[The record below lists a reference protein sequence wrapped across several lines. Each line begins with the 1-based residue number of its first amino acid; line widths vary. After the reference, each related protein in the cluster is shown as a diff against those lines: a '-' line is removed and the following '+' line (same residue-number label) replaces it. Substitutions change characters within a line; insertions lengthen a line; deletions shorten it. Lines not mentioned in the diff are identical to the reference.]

1 MQQTEVPFCE
11 VLKMRPKT
19 RQRSFLPEGRLEL
32 TWKSLL
38 LGYSNKPMSKQRP
51 DIQGVDLEMASGKHE
66 VHGYSVGR
74 EGTAF

>member
-1 MQQTEVPFCE
+1 MQQIEVPFCE

-19 RQRSFLPEGRLEL
+19 RERSFLPEGRLEF

-38 LGYSNKPMSKQRP
+38 LGYSNKPMSKLRP

-66 VHGYSVGR
+66 VHVYSVGK
-74 EGTAF
+74 EETAF